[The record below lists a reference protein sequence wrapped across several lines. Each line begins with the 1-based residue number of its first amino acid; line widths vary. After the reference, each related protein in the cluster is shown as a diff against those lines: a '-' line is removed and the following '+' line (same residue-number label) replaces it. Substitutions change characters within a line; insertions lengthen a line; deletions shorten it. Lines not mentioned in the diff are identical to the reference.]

1 MLPTQTYRKRRR
13 KDVVGLLRGVAPLLL
28 ATTSIAFS
36 FYVLSI
42 PVPPSPLETYGPI
55 NALDAPGEAGS
66 DRGAAQ
72 P

>member
-1 MLPTQTYRKRRR
+1 MLPTQTYRKRRG
-13 KDVVGLLRGVAPLLL
+13 KDVVDLLRGVAPLLL

-42 PVPPSPLETYGPI
+42 PVPPSPLETYGQI
-55 NALDAPGEAGS
+55 NALEAPREAGS